1 MSHQNKG
8 FTLME
13 LLATIIIISIVT
25 GLVVPTVI
33 NQLAGK
39 KHEIDNTTKK
49 MIYEAADLYMSNN
62 ISNYPKL
69 AGNNYCISLEQ
80 LVNSGYL
87 ETPLKDY
94 SNGKEIPLTKKIKT
108 TVNAKKEYDSFKLVD
123 NC

>member
-1 MSHQNKG
+1 MKNKG

-13 LLATIIIISIVT
+13 LLATIIIVSIVT

-39 KHEIDNTTKK
+39 KHDIDDTTKK

-69 AGNNYCISLEQ
+69 AGNSYCISLEQ
-80 LVNSGYL
+80 LVNSEYL
-87 ETPLKDY
+87 VTPLKDY
-94 SNGKEIPLTKKIKT
+94 SSGKEIPLTKKVSI